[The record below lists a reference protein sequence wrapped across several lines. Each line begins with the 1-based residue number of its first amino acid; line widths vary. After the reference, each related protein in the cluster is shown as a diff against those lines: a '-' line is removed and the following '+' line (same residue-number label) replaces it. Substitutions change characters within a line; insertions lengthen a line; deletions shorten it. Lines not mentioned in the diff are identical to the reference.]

1 MLDSEDNAPES
12 AVSLVD
18 HLKLMIPMAG
28 LIDKEAEL
36 ARLTRETEKLNK
48 EVGRLSGKLSN
59 PGFTDKAPAK
69 VVQAEQQKLADAK
82 SSLAELKAQ
91 LQRISA
97 L

>member
-1 MLDSEDNAPES
+1 
-12 AVSLVD
+12 
-18 HLKLMIPMAG
+18 MIPMAG

-82 SSLAELKAQ
+82 SSWSPVNTG
-91 LQRISA
+91 RSA
-97 L
+97 RSPIKIALFQQARPQ